1 MAKNHFSNKIWCEF
15 IITSDT
21 INPEKLTK
29 KLKVEPHRYFAKGDT
44 YKSKHTGSLIT
55 RPHNLWAISSG
66 INISVEQDITSHI
79 LELKLLLKD
88 SIDELKKLKKSDDVE
103 ITLWLWFETED
114 AGIGIDILEPE
125 IAFIYS
131 ITNRL
136 HFSMIADI
144 ELIE

>member
-66 INISVEQDITSHI
+66 INISVVLVFS
-79 LELKLLLKD
+79 LLFLVFFLLLKD

-103 ITLWLWFETED
+103 ITL
-114 AGIGIDILEPE
+114 
-125 IAFIYS
+125 
-131 ITNRL
+131 
-136 HFSMIADI
+136 
-144 ELIE
+144 